1 MLLTLALEALLSKQR
16 ILEIYLNSVEWGEG
30 VFGAEAA
37 AQHYFRK
44 SASRLGTTE
53 AARKPSGPT
62 AAQIAAAA
70 HAAAVMTAAPAPVAD
85 SQDIPA
91 EEVHEVDGDEHV
103 SSSIDEQ
110 RGSVDASE
118 ALEVTPA
125 LAVDAEPAQASPDV
139 VDTADDVAEAVAEA
153 VAHDLEKPVVRPKR
167 RRGRVVAPAGPPRAG
182 CCCHHQ

>member
-1 MLLTLALEALLSKQR
+1 MIWPIDKRGDSGPVQTP
-16 ILEIYLNSVEWGEG
+16 
-30 VFGAEAA
+30 GAG
-37 AQHYFRK
+37 
-44 SASRLGTTE
+44 SGSRGRARGRSDSGANGSGGAGSGTTE

-103 SSSIDEQ
+103 SPSIDEQ

-139 VDTADDVAEAVAEA
+139 VDTADDVAEAVA
-153 VAHDLEKPVVRPKR
+153 HDLETPVVRPKR
-167 RRGRVVAPAGPPRAG
+167 RRGRVVAPAGPPAG
-182 CCCHHQ
+182 DLAAPTASP

>member
-1 MLLTLALEALLSKQR
+1 
-16 ILEIYLNSVEWGEG
+16 
-30 VFGAEAA
+30 
-37 AQHYFRK
+37 
-44 SASRLGTTE
+44 
-53 AARKPSGPT
+53 
-62 AAQIAAAA
+62 
-70 HAAAVMTAAPAPVAD
+70 MTAAPAPVAD

-139 VDTADDVAEAVAEA
+139 VDTAEAVAEA

-167 RRGRVVAPAGPPRAG
+167 RRGRVVAPAGPPAG
-182 CCCHHQ
+182 DLAAPTASP